1 VVSPSVCGFLCE
13 AWVVVVR
20 SRAYRDLFGEKLGNL
35 YLKLICANFFTKILQ
50 DSTLLKIGKVV
61 FFLICNDFL

>member
-1 VVSPSVCGFLCE
+1 
-13 AWVVVVR
+13 VVVR

-50 DSTLLKIGKVV
+50 DSTLLKIGKAV